1 MNLSKIALY
10 SFPLIIIFLFFYSFT
25 QVDLS
30 LTLSQVSIWQTVQK
44 SFQEIGYFNR
54 PLSTALFVLVLAALF
69 AYYIYFLILAYRKK
83 LKIKDIGII
92 ICFTAVILAFSY
104 NAFSYDL
111 FNYIFDGKIITYYHQ
126 NPYFHKALD
135 YPNDPMLSFMHW
147 THRLYPYGPFWL
159 VLTTPLSLIGMNIFL
174 LTFFLFKFLAAGFYL
189 GSVYLIYKINKKI
202 NSGWEIFNTILFAL
216 NPLVIIESL
225 VSAHNDIAMVFF
237 ALLGVYL
244 YVEKNKLLGIFS
256 IFLSAMI
263 KIPTAVLLLP
273 LLINALPFKKYHL
286 NNEKLTWSFV
296 ILSIVGV
303 LYSMTKLEI
312 QPWYF
317 LWVIPFIALLKP
329 NRIVLAASIGFS
341 LGLVLRY
348 VPYLYYG
355 SWDGFALPLRNALTL
370 LCLFVPSII
379 TFVWSR
385 KKGYNLS

>member
-296 ILSIVGV
+296 ILSIAGV

>member
-1 MNLSKIALY
+1 MNLSKIIVY